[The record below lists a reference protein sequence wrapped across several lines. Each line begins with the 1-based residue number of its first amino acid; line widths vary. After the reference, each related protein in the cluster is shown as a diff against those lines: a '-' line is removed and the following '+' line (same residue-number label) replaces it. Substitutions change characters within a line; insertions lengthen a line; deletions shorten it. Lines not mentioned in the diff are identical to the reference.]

1 MVNVPP
7 VGYHVNVAAITAL
20 NTFAVVLDEVES
32 THADPYAF
40 VGNAGFVITSD
51 E

>member
-1 MVNVPP
+1 MVNVAPDW
-7 VGYHVNVAAITAL
+7 YHVIFAAITGL
-20 NTFAVVLDEVES
+20 NTCAVVFDEVES